1 MNEIKIG
8 SVWRHKELGT
18 ETVVIDVDEKYV
30 KTTTDSS
37 GSGLKRN
44 KDVFLHFYEIV
55 DEEKEIMIDVM
66 RQMFGN
72 SNLVAYLRCKIY
84 ELQYKA
90 LKLKNDE
97 DVNEAIEEIKWHE
110 NYLKK
115 QMSNI
120 TTHVTEILA
129 GIEST

>member
-18 ETVVIDVDEKYV
+18 ETIVIDVDEKYV
-30 KTTTDSS
+30 NTTTDSS

-55 DEEKEIMIDVM
+55 DEEKETMIDVM

-72 SNLVAYLRCKIY
+72 SDLVAYLRCKIY

-90 LKLKNDE
+90 LELKNDE
-97 DVNEAIEEIKWHE
+97 DINNAIEEIKWYE

-115 QMSNI
+115 MRIHSKWF
-120 TTHVTEILA
+120 
-129 GIEST
+129 

>member
-30 KTTTDSS
+30 QTTTDSS
-37 GSGLKRN
+37 GSGLNRS

-55 DEEKEIMIDVM
+55 DEEKETMIDVM

-72 SNLVAYLRCKIY
+72 SDVFAYLRCKIY

-90 LKLKNDE
+90 LDFKNDE
-97 DVNEAIEEIKWHE
+97 DINKAIEEIKWYE

-115 QMSNI
+115 MRVHSKWW
-120 TTHVTEILA
+120 
-129 GIEST
+129 

>member
-30 KTTTDSS
+30 NTTTDSS
-37 GSGLKRN
+37 GSGLKRS
-44 KDVFLHFYEIV
+44 KAIFLHFYEIV
-55 DEEKEIMIDVM
+55 DEEKETMIDGM

-72 SNLVAYLRCKIY
+72 GDLVAYLRCKIY

-90 LKLKNDE
+90 LDLKNDE
-97 DVNEAIEEIKWHE
+97 DINKAIEEIKWYE
-110 NYLKK
+110 NYLTKMRIHSK
-115 QMSNI
+115 WF
-120 TTHVTEILA
+120 
-129 GIEST
+129 